1 MDRNLLPKKVC
12 GRSQRHP
19 GCSYAKNPQSWNVY
33 SKENIARV
41 KADEAAAAA
50 REAAD
55 DERMQEYDA
64 ARRAAILRGQTPPPF
79 PEKTSTNDATWKGDR
94 HGRAHDGK
102 RRKLAGEDDTDM
114 DIRLARTAGDEAA
127 AGDKKMLKLRN
138 TASDAPLQDHAGHI
152 NLFPVDEKTF
162 KRQKNAEAEKEKER
176 KAKAL
181 EDQYTMR
188 FSNAAGKEG
197 LSQPWYSTSQQRQ
210 PAKEPKAVVAYDKF
224 GTTNVWGEE
233 DPGRKERQISR
244 LNAAD
249 PLYLMQ
255 AGVAETARVNAAR
268 KKAAQ
273 EQERQLREAQATQE
287 KEEKRIRHEKRKRA
301 EYGELEES
309 SKEEHRRGSRGE
321 RSSHR
326 HRHHHSGRSREE
338 KEHKSSHRRDR
349 RRSRSLSPDRGDGRH
364 HDRHR
369 DRHHSS
375 RRTSRQDER

>member
-1 MDRNLLPKKVC
+1 MPLNLLPKK
-12 GRSQRHP
+12 
-19 GCSYAKNPQSWNVY
+19 SWNVY

-64 ARRAAILRGQTPPPF
+64 ARRAALLRGQTPPPF
-79 PEKTSTNDATWKGDR
+79 PEPTSTNDATWKGDR
-94 HGRAHDGK
+94 HGRAHDGR

-114 DIRLARTAGDEAA
+114 DIRLAKTAGEEAA
-127 AGDKKMLKLRN
+127 AGDTKMLKLRN

-176 KAKAL
+176 KAKAF

-197 LSQPWYSTSQQRQ
+197 LSKPWYSTSEQRQ
-210 PAKEPKAVVAYDKF
+210 PAKEPKAAAAYDKF
-224 GTTNVWGEE
+224 STTNVWGEE
-233 DPGRKERQISR
+233 DPGKKERSIAR
-244 LNAAD
+244 LNATD
-249 PLYLMQ
+249 PLHLMQ
-255 AGVAETARVNAAR
+255 AGLAETARVDAAR
-268 KKAAQ
+268 KKAAR
-273 EQERQLREAQATQE
+273 EQERQVREAQATQE
-287 KEEKRIRHEKRKRA
+287 REEKRIRHEKRKRA
-301 EYGELEES
+301 EYGELKES
-309 SKEEHRRGSRGE
+309 SKEEQRRGSRGE

-326 HRHHHSGRSREE
+326 HRHHHHSGRSREE
-338 KEHKSSHRRDR
+338 EEHKSSHRRDR
-349 RRSRSLSPDRGDGRH
+349 RRTRSRSPDQGDGRH

-369 DRHHSS
+369 DRDHDRHRDGRHSS